1 MDKYNVYQDMSRRT
15 GGEIY
20 LGIVGPVRTG
30 KSTFIKRFMELVVI
44 PEMAD
49 DNEKVRTIDELPQSA
64 DGKTI
69 MTTEPKFIPK
79 EAAVIHFSNQETGK
93 IRLIDC
99 VGYLVPE
106 AVGAIEEEKERMVK
120 TPWSEEEIPFSK
132 AAEIG
137 TSKVIREHSN
147 LGLIITTDGSFGD
160 IPAVNFEEAL
170 QKTVMECEKAGKPFL
185 ILVNTSRLDSQE
197 TIQFTKRLE
206 AQYGKTVMAVN
217 CKTMDREDVFR
228 IMEQLLADFPI
239 TRLNF
244 LLPKWVEFLQP
255 DNWLKQD
262 LIEKCRNV
270 IQKVHTMKDIQD
282 DSIQMQAPYIKDVY
296 IRDKQL
302 ENGVVNLSVDF
313 EDRYYYEIL
322 SEMVGTN
329 IEGEYDLISLLKEL
343 SGMRN
348 NYESLAVA
356 CNQVRGKGYGIVPP
370 EEKEIQIADPELIR
384 HGNKYGVKIKASCP
398 SMHIIQANIETE
410 IAPIVGSEEQAK
422 DLIDY
427 ISQNAK
433 ENPDG
438 IFDTNIFGKTIRQL
452 VDEGIHSKV
461 NRLTEESQVKLQ
473 DTIQKVVN
481 DSNGGLVCIII

>member
-1 MDKYNVYQDMSRRT
+1 M
-15 GGEIY
+15 
-20 LGIVGPVRTG
+20 
-30 KSTFIKRFMELVVI
+30 
-44 PEMAD
+44 
-49 DNEKVRTIDELPQSA
+49 
-64 DGKTI
+64 
-69 MTTEPKFIPK
+69 
-79 EAAVIHFSNQETGK
+79 
-93 IRLIDC
+93 
-99 VGYLVPE
+99 
-106 AVGAIEEEKERMVK
+106 
-120 TPWSEEEIPFSK
+120 
-132 AAEIG
+132 
-137 TSKVIREHSN
+137 
-147 LGLIITTDGSFGD
+147 
-160 IPAVNFEEAL
+160 
-170 QKTVMECEKAGKPFL
+170 
-185 ILVNTSRLDSQE
+185 
-197 TIQFTKRLE
+197 
-206 AQYGKTVMAVN
+206 
-217 CKTMDREDVFR
+217 
-228 IMEQLLADFPI
+228 
-239 TRLNF
+239 
-244 LLPKWVEFLQP
+244 
-255 DNWLKQD
+255 
-262 LIEKCRNV
+262 
-270 IQKVHTMKDIQD
+270 
-282 DSIQMQAPYIKDVY
+282 
-296 IRDKQL
+296 

-452 VDEGIHSKV
+452 VDEGSIP
-461 NRLTEESQVKLQ
+461 R
-473 DTIQKVVN
+473 
-481 DSNGGLVCIII
+481 

>member
-1 MDKYNVYQDMSRRT
+1 
-15 GGEIY
+15 
-20 LGIVGPVRTG
+20 
-30 KSTFIKRFMELVVI
+30 
-44 PEMAD
+44 
-49 DNEKVRTIDELPQSA
+49 
-64 DGKTI
+64 

-185 ILVNTSRLDSQE
+185 ILVNTSRPDSQE

-398 SMHIIQANIETE
+398 SMHIIQANL
-410 IAPIVGSEEQAK
+410 S
-422 DLIDY
+422 LIH
-427 ISQNAK
+427 I
-433 ENPDG
+433 
-438 IFDTNIFGKTIRQL
+438 
-452 VDEGIHSKV
+452 
-461 NRLTEESQVKLQ
+461 
-473 DTIQKVVN
+473 
-481 DSNGGLVCIII
+481 